1 MSALRPGGRRK
12 TPPGVLDGTHV
23 LLVGG
28 HEDSRDVLTRL
39 LRYAGAFVT
48 AVATGDQARAALGIA
63 LPHVLL
69 VDLALPEAADLG
81 LLADLRATPALRELP
96 AVALT
101 GRGTPEIRRR
111 AMQAGFQALLLPP
124 VDPDV
129 LCRLI
134 LALARRTAP

>member
-1 MSALRPGGRRK
+1 
-12 TPPGVLDGTHV
+12 V

-28 HEDSRDVLTRL
+28 HEESRDVLTRL

-48 AVATGDQARAALGIA
+48 AAPTANEARAALRIV
-63 LPHVLL
+63 LPHVLI
-69 VDLALPEAADLG
+69 VDIGLPEAADLG
-81 LLADLRATPALRELP
+81 LLAGLRATPTPRELP

-101 GRGTPEIRRR
+101 GRGTLEVRRR